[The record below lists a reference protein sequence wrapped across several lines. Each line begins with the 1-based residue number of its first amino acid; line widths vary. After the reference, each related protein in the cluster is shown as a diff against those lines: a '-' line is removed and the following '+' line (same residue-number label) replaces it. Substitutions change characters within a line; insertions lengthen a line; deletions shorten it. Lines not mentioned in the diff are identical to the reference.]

1 MGVADMNVISL
12 GWGIQ
17 SFTLAA
23 MVALGELPP
32 VDAAIHADTT
42 HERSQTYDFARRW
55 TPWLDG
61 HGVKVVTV
69 RGTSKRITPVNYVT
83 TNTVLIPAITATPS
97 SSGGRL
103 RRQCTQEWKIYP
115 IRRWLQANR
124 NGEIV
129 HQYLGI
135 SLDEYQRMRDSD
147 VKYII
152 HHYPLVEQH
161 ITRRG
166 CVEWLMKHHL
176 EVPVKSS
183 CVFCPYHNT
192 AAWRELKASG
202 NGDWEKAVAVD
213 EAIRKAR
220 PPYDLFVHPARKPLV
235 DVDLRTPQERGQME
249 LWANW
254 DDECSGM
261 CGV

>member
-1 MGVADMNVISL
+1 MNIISL
-12 GWGIQ
+12 GWGVQ

-23 MVALGELPP
+23 MSALGELPP

-42 HERSQTYDFARRW
+42 HERSQTYDFAKRW
-55 TPWLDG
+55 TPWLEER
-61 HGVKVVTV
+61 GVMVVTV
-69 RGTSKRITPVNYVT
+69 RNNNTNPLNLSNRVPLPAFTITNHGNGQIQRECTDNWKRVPV
-83 TNTVLIPAITATPS
+83 
-97 SSGGRL
+97 
-103 RRQCTQEWKIYP
+103 
-115 IRRWLQANR
+115 RRWLQANR

-135 SLDEYQRMRDSD
+135 SLDEYKRMKDSD
-147 VKYII
+147 VKYIV
-152 HHYPLVEQH
+152 HHWPLVEQH

-166 CVEWLMKHHL
+166 CVEWLRKHKL

-183 CVFCPYHNT
+183 CVFCPYHNMG
-192 AAWRELKASG
+192 AWRELKSGG
-202 NGDWEKAVAVD
+202 NGDWEKAVQVD

-235 DVDLRTPQERGQME
+235 DVDLRTPQEKGQME

-254 DDECSGM
+254 DDECSGV

>member
-42 HERSQTYDFARRW
+42 HERSQTYDFAKRW
-55 TPWLDG
+55 TPWLEE
-61 HGVKVVTV
+61 HGVRVVTV
-69 RGTSKRITPVNYVT
+69 QNNDTKPIDRFGGMM
-83 TNTVLIPAITATPS
+83 LPAYMWKDNKPAKFD
-97 SSGGRL
+97 
-103 RRQCTQEWKIYP
+103 RQCTDNWKRAP
-115 IRRWLQANR
+115 MRRWLQANR

-129 HQYLGI
+129 HMYLGI
-135 SLDEYQRMRDSD
+135 SLDEYQRMKDSD

-152 HHYPLVEQH
+152 HHWPLVEQH

-166 CVEWLMKHHL
+166 CVEWLKNHHL

-183 CVFCPYHNT
+183 CVF
-192 AAWRELKASG
+192 
-202 NGDWEKAVAVD
+202 
-213 EAIRKAR
+213 
-220 PPYDLFVHPARKPLV
+220 
-235 DVDLRTPQERGQME
+235 
-249 LWANW
+249 
-254 DDECSGM
+254 
-261 CGV
+261 